1 MSLAVYILP
10 IFDDEVAKPPLLAA
24 RKHHAYEQLQN
35 YDSAVFDDGAQPDD
49 GVWIDPRPPMSNR
62 VGGNQSRGSGDTEPC
77 EGCERATDQLGIEVF
92 DDEDQLRPAFAVGP
106 GLKMGWRMHEV
117 LHRMDG
123 NRSRLPAQRQQS
135 FDPQDLGA
143 VPVEQ
148 HCQPDAE

>member
-1 MSLAVYILP
+1 
-10 IFDDEVAKPPLLAA
+10 
-24 RKHHAYEQLQN
+24 
-35 YDSAVFDDGAQPDD
+35 
-49 GVWIDPRPPMSNR
+49 MSNR

-92 DDEDQLRPAFAVGP
+92 DDEDQLRPASAVGP

-117 LHRMDG
+117 LPRMDG

-148 HCQPDAE
+148 HCQPDAEAAPVDRLLDNDREGPGLAVRNRAVRLADSPERAAASSQQRGHRPWPIRQPRYMSLP